1 MCERRFV
8 LRIMSKEK
16 FCLRCL
22 LKDSGMEATLVSI
35 LEKTKRIPAKE
46 RAADEEYR
54 RRLDICSA
62 CEWLEKGTCLK
73 CGCYPELRAAYKAL
87 RCPGK
92 KW

>member
-1 MCERRFV
+1 
-8 LRIMSKEK
+8 MSKEK

-35 LEKTKRIPAKE
+35 LERIKRIPPKDKTP
-46 RAADEEYR
+46 DEEYR
-54 RRLDICSA
+54 RRLEICKD

-73 CGCYPELRAAYKAL
+73 CGCYPEFRAAYKAL
-87 RCPGK
+87 RCPAK